1 VGFGR
6 LIRIRT
12 HRSDADATIY
22 VVAEAEVDKAIA
34 ILQRAISQPNSEYKD
49 LGRVS
54 DTLLM
59 PYRSKAGSSLGRKR
73 ACVRVVL
80 PLELGDPPDRSLS
93 NMSEACNTVAGR
105 PIAGR

>member
-54 DTLLM
+54 DTLLT
-59 PYRSKAGSSLGRKR
+59 ALSLQSGQFTR
-73 ACVRVVL
+73 
-80 PLELGDPPDRSLS
+80 
-93 NMSEACNTVAGR
+93 T
-105 PIAGR
+105 

>member
-34 ILQRAISQPNSEYKD
+34 ILQRAISQPNSEYED

-54 DTLLM
+54 DTLLT
-59 PYRSKAGSSLGRKR
+59 ALSLQSGQLTR
-73 ACVRVVL
+73 
-80 PLELGDPPDRSLS
+80 
-93 NMSEACNTVAGR
+93 T
-105 PIAGR
+105 